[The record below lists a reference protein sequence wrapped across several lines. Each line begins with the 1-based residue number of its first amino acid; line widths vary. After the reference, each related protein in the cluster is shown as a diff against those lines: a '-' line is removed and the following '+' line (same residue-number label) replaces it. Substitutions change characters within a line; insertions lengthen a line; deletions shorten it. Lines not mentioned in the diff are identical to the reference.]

1 VTQPRRVLL
10 SYAHTTDRHGEAV
23 ALLWRVLRA
32 AGVDARLDLTA
43 APQRP
48 DWSLRMTEQFRR
60 ADFVLVIASAEYRH
74 RADGWASPGPGR
86 SVRFGGALL
95 RERYHADRAY
105 WSERILP
112 VILPGE
118 SWAGVPEFLG
128 PATSTTYP
136 IDEISAGG
144 VETLLRMITD
154 RPEGAEPTLGPV
166 PYLPPRTGPSVVR
179 APGAGPVDELGA
191 LVHALGRLPEMA
203 ARPSR
208 GQMVRLLPPAIRNH
222 VEDVPSAHL
231 HLIGI
236 VQGCARFRSAGR
248 AALLGVLQAV
258 LPDGDPDAI
267 EAIDLIRAAR
277 LFD

>member
-1 VTQPRRVLL
+1 MTQPRRVLL
-10 SYAHTTDRHGEAV
+10 SYAHTTDHHGEAV

-43 APQRP
+43 APERQE
-48 DWSLRMTEQFRR
+48 WVAEQLRR
-60 ADFVLVIASAEYRH
+60 AHFILVIASAEYRH
-74 RADGWASPGPGR
+74 RADGWAAPSQGPG
-86 SVRFGGALL
+86 VQFEGALL
-95 RERYHADRAY
+95 RERYRDDRAS
-105 WSERILP
+105 WSRRILP

-118 SWAGVPEFLG
+118 SWAGIPEFLG

-136 IDEISAGG
+136 VDEVSARG
-144 VETLLRMITD
+144 VEALLRVITAD
-154 RPEGAEPTLGPV
+154 PPIGAV
-166 PYLPPRTGPSVVR
+166 PYLPQRTGPPPVR
-179 APGAGPVDELGA
+179 APAPVVAPAVELKT
-191 LVHALGRLPEMA
+191 LVEALGRLPEMS

-208 GQMVRLLPPAIRNH
+208 EQVLRLLPPAIRTH
-222 VEDVPSAHL
+222 VEDAPTAHL

-258 LPDGDPDAI
+258 LPDGDPDAT
-267 EAIDLIRAAR
+267 EAIGLIRAAR